1 MLQYFQENNEL
12 RENSINA
19 LNQPQ
24 NLNNRVIREKA
35 NNKNRKRKAKRKGKK
50 SKKGKSRKV
59 KKGKSRSFR
68 KGKKTTSRKSSSK
81 RRSSKKRKLASTK
94 KSIGRGLV
102 PSGRKVLKGSH
113 CEYID
118 LCEIDRMAESGCNS
132 GQKFVIKVI

>member
-35 NNKNRKRKAKRKGKK
+35 NNKNRKRKSKRKGKK
-50 SKKGKSRKV
+50 SEKGKSRKS

-94 KSIGRGLV
+94 QSIGRGLV

-118 LCEIDRMAESGCNS
+118 LCEIDRLAESGCNS